1 MAATPKRASASE
13 AALAGKDWTE
23 ETVLAVA
30 TAVAKDFTPLSDHR
44 ASQAYRL
51 RVAENLFVRLYRD
64 LSEFEDLT
72 DVVAA

>member
-13 AALAGKDWTE
+13 AALAGKAWTE

-30 TAVAKDFTPLSDHR
+30 TAVAEDFTPLSDHR

>member
-1 MAATPKRASASE
+1 MAA
-13 AALAGKDWTE
+13 
-23 ETVLAVA
+23 VA
-30 TAVAKDFTPLSDHR
+30 EDFTPLSDHR